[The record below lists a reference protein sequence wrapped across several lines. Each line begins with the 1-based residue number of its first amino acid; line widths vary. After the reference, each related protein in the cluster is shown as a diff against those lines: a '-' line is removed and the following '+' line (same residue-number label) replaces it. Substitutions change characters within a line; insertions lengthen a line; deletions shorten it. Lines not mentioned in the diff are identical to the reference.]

1 LDGFTASQLNP
12 PEMDE
17 VDFGIFADFAP
28 SQQPTQQP
36 TQPEPTEQQTELM
49 EILRNQDN
57 INSWCVRLS
66 QMRVEMAEGKVIMG
80 WTQAACERR
89 ARAMKS
95 IEELEKIMREQD
107 QSVDVDMNVHFPLAT
122 MGLQV

>member
-1 LDGFTASQLNP
+1 
-12 PEMDE
+12 MD
-17 VDFGIFADFAP
+17 
-28 SQQPTQQP
+28 
-36 TQPEPTEQQTELM
+36 
-49 EILRNQDN
+49 ILRNQDN

-66 QMRVEMAEGKVIMG
+66 QMKVEMAEGRVIMG

-107 QSVDVDMNVHFPLAT
+107 QAVDVDINVHFPPAT
-122 MGLQV
+122 MGL